1 MILATLASARRRPAR
16 QRLLADID
24 LIGTLAALTDINGI
38 LVSGVNASAVL
49 KISKHIG
56 QTYDAWSKFDTDSIA
71 HSLGQKPW
79 QNTFRVTKEGGAT
92 DEYLTTQFD
101 AVSDARDNAIANPV
115 YVTGSTSYVIWI
127 WDDNSGD
134 NRGGLS
140 VRVEYA

>member
-1 MILATLASARRRPAR
+1 MILATAVSARRRPTR
-16 QRLLADID
+16 QRLLVDID

-56 QTYDAWSKFDTDSIA
+56 QTYDAWSKFATDAIA

-79 QNTFRVTKEGGAT
+79 QNTFRVTQGDGT
-92 DEYLTTQFD
+92 MNEYLTDQFD
-101 AVSDARDNAIANPV
+101 AVNDARDNAIANPV
-115 YVTGSTSYVIWI
+115 YVTGSTSYMIWI